1 MYYTVSTLVQHQEQ
15 TGESNSTYKNKLESQ
30 TLHTRTNKTNKTNE
44 TTRTKQTIIKHAIS
58 LQGSRACQVS
68 TYHTDQR
75 ATIIILAGVALFRF
89 GQT

>member
-1 MYYTVSTLVQHQEQ
+1 MACYTIEYVLHNIYISTTPGTNWRVKLYTQEQ
-15 TGESNSTYKNKLESQ
+15 
-30 TLHTRTNKTNKTNE
+30 NKTNKTNE

-75 ATIIILAGVALFRF
+75 ATIIILAGV
-89 GQT
+89 